1 LKPTQAS
8 HAQASHAQ
16 ASHAQA
22 NEASQANEATAQA
35 NGGPRVVAIGGG
47 HGLAS
52 TLRAA
57 RSYAGELTAI
67 VSVADDGGSS
77 GRLRQ
82 GLGIPAPGDLR
93 KCLVALA
100 DPGSLWARTFEHRFE
115 AGELE
120 GHAVGNLIIAGLA
133 EQSGDFTQALH
144 QASQLLGVSAR
155 VLPATSEPVV
165 LCAEVAGEAVVGQVN
180 VAAARDAIS
189 SVCLVPSDP
198 AVPEEVIAAVEE
210 ADQVVI
216 GPGSLFTSVLAACAV
231 PTLRE
236 ALQRRTGGRV
246 YVCNLRPQ
254 LPETAGF
261 SAADHLRA
269 LAAHRVPVDVMLVDV
284 GALTARDHCLQDHCL
299 EDQYLEGVKVVTAA
313 VGRADLSAHDPERL
327 ASALT
332 ALAAPELDRSGGI
345 G

>member
-1 LKPTQAS
+1 MKPTQAS

-133 EQSGDFTQALH
+133 AVTGDHLRALDE
-144 QASQLLGVSAR
+144 AGRLLGSNGK
-155 VLPATSEPVV
+155 VLPATEDPVT
-165 LCAEVAGEAVVGQVN
+165 LKADAAEGAVEGQVAVGQARQVTR
-180 VAAARDAIS
+180 VSLAPPDPPSPPAALAALAR
-189 SVCLVPSDP
+189 
-198 AVPEEVIAAVEE
+198 

-216 GPGSLFTSVLAACAV
+216 GPGSLYTSVLAVVAV
-231 PTLRE
+231 PALRDSL
-236 ALQRRTGGRV
+236 AANSGRATRV
-246 YVCNLRPQ
+246 YVCNLAPQ
-254 LPETAGF
+254 DPETTDYDV
-261 SAADHLRA
+261 AAHVEALRA
-269 LAAHRVPVDVMLVDV
+269 HGVEVDVVLCDTTTISMGRLDATRGPRVVDTV
-284 GALTARDHCLQDHCL
+284 LTGTGGRGHDEARLAGAL
-299 EDQYLEGVKVVTAA
+299 
-313 VGRADLSAHDPERL
+313 ADLVR
-327 ASALT
+327 
-332 ALAAPELDRSGGI
+332 
-345 G
+345 